1 MCYTLLKSKIR
12 NDDNKNMIYKCQK
25 HVNVSITNDFNA

>member
-1 MCYTLLKSKIR
+1 MYYTLLKSKIK

-25 HVNVSITNDFNA
+25 HVNVSIINDFVA